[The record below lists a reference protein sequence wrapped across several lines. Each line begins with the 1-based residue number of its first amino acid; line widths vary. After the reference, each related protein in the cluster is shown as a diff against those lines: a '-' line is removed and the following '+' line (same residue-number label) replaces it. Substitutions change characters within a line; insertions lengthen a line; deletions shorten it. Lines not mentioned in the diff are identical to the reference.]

1 MSAGKTACT
10 VVTVRLYALVKPLR
24 LMAAAAAICF
34 PRKEVTPTML
44 AITWSGWWK
53 AAALM
58 RWNKRMNLV
67 GARTWREA
75 ARDLLAD
82 SLELAVFLR
91 TLQKEGL
98 MPAAP
103 VVWDLGAGA
112 GLPGIPL
119 RLFWPA
125 GDYHLVEARQ
135 KRSIFLADMC
145 ARLELP
151 RTFVHGERAETFFA
165 AHEGQGQVV
174 VSRAFMPW
182 KALLPFVALGRG
194 QIADPEWS
202 NKTRD
207 GLTEEIRPCIG
218 CLYCLKEYGEGRRA
232 KCAVNP
238 EFGRELT
245 FRELKKDGAGRKA
258 GCVVLLYL
266 FEISKYRF

>member
-1 MSAGKTACT
+1 MKLQNGHAIHTKGKRVAAESAPGPQ
-10 VVTVRLYALVKPLR
+10 ALRDVLASAVGGE
-24 LMAAAAAICF
+24 AASLLSEAADGVAG
-34 PRKEVTPTML
+34 L
-44 AITWSGWWK
+44 A
-53 AAALM
+53 AYVAALM
-58 RWNKRMNLV
+58 RWNTRMNLV

-82 SLELAVFLR
+82 SLELAVFFRSLHG
-91 TLQKEGL
+91 EGL
-98 MPAAP
+98 LPDAP

-182 KALLPFVALGRG
+182 QALLPFVEPHLARPAL
-194 QIADPEWS
+194 AVFLANEPAPESVPAPWRIVAV
-202 NKTRD
+202 RD
-207 GLTEEIRPCIG
+207 YAAPQAAS
-218 CLYCLKEYGEGRRA
+218 GRRWFWA
-232 KCAVNP
+232 MQA
-238 EFGRELT
+238 GAARE
-245 FRELKKDGAGRKA
+245 RQ
-258 GCVVLLYL
+258 
-266 FEISKYRF
+266 S

>member
-1 MSAGKTACT
+1 MKLQSAHAINMKGKRVAADIEPGPQAVQDELASVIGTEAA
-10 VVTVRLYALVKPLR
+10 RLLSESADGVAGL
-24 LMAAAAAICF
+24 AAY
-34 PRKEVTPTML
+34 
-44 AITWSGWWK
+44 

-119 RLFWPA
+119 RLVWSD

-182 KALLPFVALGRG
+182 KEMLAFDQGH
-194 QIADPEWS
+194 
-202 NKTRD
+202 
-207 GLTEEIRPCIG
+207 LTEGGCIVF
-218 CLYCLKEYGEGRRA
+218 LT
-232 KCAVNP
+232 
-238 EFGRELT
+238 RE
-245 FRELKKDGAGRKA
+245 ELKPDPSLPWTLTATLRYTAGNCTRYFCA
-258 GCVVLLYL
+258 FTEQTVREV
-266 FEISKYRF
+266 

>member
-1 MSAGKTACT
+1 MKLQSAHAINMKGKRVAADIEPGPQAVQDELASVIGTEAA
-10 VVTVRLYALVKPLR
+10 RLLSE
-24 LMAAAAAICF
+24 AADGVAGLAAY
-34 PRKEVTPTML
+34 
-44 AITWSGWWK
+44 

-119 RLFWPA
+119 RLVWSD

-182 KALLPFVALGRG
+182 KALLPFVEPHLARPAL
-194 QIADPEWS
+194 AVFLANEPAPEDVPAPWRVVAV
-202 NKTRD
+202 RD
-207 GLTEEIRPCIG
+207 YAAPQAAS
-218 CLYCLKEYGEGRRA
+218 GRRWFWA
-232 KCAVNP
+232 MQ
-238 EFGRELT
+238 
-245 FRELKKDGAGRKA
+245 AGSEQERQA
-258 GCVVLLYL
+258 
-266 FEISKYRF
+266 